1 MSISQLNPT
10 GLQHLIGVVALSYEH
25 GLSLTTDH
33 FEALLRAQHVSG
45 PIVHC
50 LVPRTNMSVIKATI
64 SNGPAWCTNTDSA
77 RPFAELDHSSSAN
90 GRAGPSTDSARPF
103 AKLDQSCLA
112 NGRAGSTGTHL
123 HLVLVTPLRRLHRT
137 HSCVVSI
144 GGIVGTLRFKKPWKL
159 VFSRRTFGLIL

>member
-1 MSISQLNPT
+1 MCCRLWFSITEAIIRALDRFEMSISQLNPT

-77 RPFAELDHSSSAN
+77 RPFA
-90 GRAGPSTDSARPF
+90 
-103 AKLDQSCLA
+103 KLDQSCLA